1 MQLPAVGKPKLK
13 SHIISRLQI
22 RGIPGGH
29 DFKSIGRI
37 YSSRF
42 PVLCKCVAQTRTY
55 LPLTPFRGFASMSLL
70 ERGSLRPSENSRM
83 VSSPLWQV
91 PREGNL
97 TNSLIADPQAT
108 VYQLFH
114 LVASLLDAFDR
125 PLVVADRAGRI
136 LFTNLHAQDQLSSN
150 GAASKAEL
158 NLFKD
163 ILHADRKGIVDQL
176 ESGEQ
181 EVNLQVDSPTGK
193 SRARVR
199 WLPEPDWLVVYVE
212 PTAPQSLANEAEMR
226 QTVHEL
232 MQEREITYRNLL
244 AAYLRLQEVNRQKT
258 VFLASAAHELKT
270 PLAVMKGY
278 YDLLLSGSL
287 GKLTDRQRDMLQE
300 SKESCDRLVRLVSMF
315 LNYSALESGKL
326 VLQLRENDLRDC
338 INDLTCRWQD
348 AFQRAKVH
356 LDIKIHPDLPAFK
369 FDYQKV
375 QQCVANLLDNALKHT
390 PPEGSVTLVAEPHFW
405 ERRVSEASPSTDR
418 RRDTGMR
425 ANSVL
430 ISVADTGG
438 GIAAEFHQEI
448 FEEFVRVDPSS
459 SGMGLGL
466 AITKRLIQAHRGKV
480 WVDSELGRG
489 SSFSFLLP
497 IYVE

>member
-1 MQLPAVGKPKLK
+1 M
-13 SHIISRLQI
+13 
-22 RGIPGGH
+22 
-29 DFKSIGRI
+29 
-37 YSSRF
+37 
-42 PVLCKCVAQTRTY
+42 
-55 LPLTPFRGFASMSLL
+55 
-70 ERGSLRPSENSRM
+70 
-83 VSSPLWQV
+83 
-91 PREGNL
+91 
-97 TNSLIADPQAT
+97 TNSLISDPQAT
-108 VYQLFH
+108 GQQVFH

-125 PLVVADRAGRI
+125 PLVVADRAGRV

-150 GAASKAEL
+150 GAPSKIEL
-158 NLFKD
+158 NLFRD

-176 ESGEQ
+176 ENGEQ

-212 PTAPQSLANEAEMR
+212 PTAPQSLGNEAEMR
-226 QTVHEL
+226 QTVQEL

-356 LDIKIHPDLPAFK
+356 LDIKIHPDLPSFK

-418 RRDTGMR
+418 RRGSGMR

-438 GIAAEFHQEI
+438 GIASEFHQEI

-480 WVDSELGRG
+480 WVDSVLGSG

-497 IYVE
+497 INTE